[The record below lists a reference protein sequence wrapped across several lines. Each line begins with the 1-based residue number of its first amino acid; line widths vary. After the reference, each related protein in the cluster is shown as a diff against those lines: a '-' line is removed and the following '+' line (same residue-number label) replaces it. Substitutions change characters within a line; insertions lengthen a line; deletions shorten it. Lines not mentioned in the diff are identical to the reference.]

1 MNHIFQNMKSGF
13 ANMKELFGIFLSVD
27 DYSDDDCYSK
37 YINSNDSNL
46 SKQASLLKEDEI
58 NRDNRLSNVFTTK
71 RRKKESSIKKKINI
85 DETSIDNE
93 TSSERIASHKNIS
106 SDVHTRKGT
115 EPEI

>member
-27 DYSDDDCYSK
+27 DYGDDDCYSK

-46 SKQASLLKEDEI
+46 SQTALLLKEDET
-58 NRDNRLSNVFTTK
+58 NRENRILNIFTTK
-71 RRKKESSIKKKINI
+71 RKRGESSTKKNF
-85 DETSIDNE
+85 SLDNK
-93 TSSERIASHKNIS
+93 TSSRCKTSHKSIS
-106 SDVHTRKGT
+106 SDVHTRKGK